1 MYDDKFRGQ
10 GFKGSRAQGLFSRT
24 IITNIMRIGI
34 GYDVHRLV
42 GGRKLFLGG
51 VEIPFNKGLLGHSDG
66 DVLIHA
72 ICDALL
78 GAISEGDI
86 GLHFPD
92 SDQGI
97 KDIKSGN
104 ILSFVGKLLKDKGFK
119 IENIDAV
126 VVAEEP
132 KILPYRKIM
141 IETIS
146 NILQIDPAQVG
157 LKGKTTEGLGFA
169 GRKEGIAVYAVALVE
184 K

>member
-1 MYDDKFRGQ
+1 
-10 GFKGSRAQGLFSRT
+10 
-24 IITNIMRIGI
+24 MRVGI

-42 GGRKLFLGG
+42 EGRKLFLGG

-66 DVLIHA
+66 DALIHA

-86 GLHFPD
+86 GQHFPD
-92 SDQGI
+92 SDQSIKGI
-97 KDIKSGN
+97 ESRN
-104 ILSFVGKLLKDKGFK
+104 ILVFVGGLLKEKGFK
-119 IENIDAV
+119 IVNIDAV
-126 VVAEEP
+126 VVAEAP

-169 GRKEGIAVYAVALVE
+169 GRKEGIAVHAVALVE
-184 K
+184 KEAERWQSVTGELNLLS

>member
-1 MYDDKFRGQ
+1 
-10 GFKGSRAQGLFSRT
+10 
-24 IITNIMRIGI
+24 MRVGI

-42 GGRKLFLGG
+42 EGRKLFLGG

-66 DVLIHA
+66 DALIHA

-86 GLHFPD
+86 GQHFPD
-92 SDQGI
+92 SDQSIKGI
-97 KDIKSGN
+97 ESRN
-104 ILSFVGKLLKDKGFK
+104 ILVFVGGLLKEKGFK
-119 IENIDAV
+119 IVNIDAV
-126 VVAEEP
+126 VVAEAP

-169 GRKEGIAVYAVALVE
+169 GRKEGIAVHAVALVE
-184 K
+184 KEAERWQSVTGELNLLP